1 MIPSPAAVAKWFSQ
15 ILPRPLRPLFSAL
28 THIVG
33 WILFLQAAL
42 SLIAGRDVVRDFFV
56 WLVQISP
63 EIVAKALTG
72 VGNVA
77 MMLVTAWRS
86 VTQPTLAIIAD
97 ALGIRVPD
105 WALDAAIVVLF
116 FVGALARTIVLSLR
130 SEHAADEAE
139 ERKRQFLERNFD
151 PEDMTDD
158 EMDLVKRARFQFHVE
173 QRATQIRL
181 SKERFAV
188 ILISAVV
195 IFLLLGNIVYSMHK

>member
-1 MIPSPAAVAKWFSQ
+1 M
-15 ILPRPLRPLFSAL
+15 
-28 THIVG
+28 
-33 WILFLQAAL
+33 
-42 SLIAGRDVVRDFFV
+42 IAGRDVVRDFFV

-139 ERKRQFLERNFD
+139 IG
-151 PEDMTDD
+151 
-158 EMDLVKRARFQFHVE
+158 RAHV
-173 QRATQIRL
+173 
-181 SKERFAV
+181 
-188 ILISAVV
+188 
-195 IFLLLGNIVYSMHK
+195 